1 MSRFILLS
9 VALVFASLTLGAQ
22 SLPATAQSITC
33 GTTYVVERGDNLSSI
48 AQRAYGNQGLAQYLY
63 DVNWQVVG
71 DDPSELQ
78 PGDRL
83 SIPCLGT
90 GRDSATAGGGSESG
104 VGSGP
109 AQPVDVGRPGS
120 VIAFLTAEDFAPFTD
135 KAYPEGGM
143 LAKVVK
149 EITQDPFDGRE
160 SKIYWVNDWSAHLKS
175 LLLERDAFDA
185 AFPWY
190 QPDCTQ
196 RETLDENGRFRCD
209 SFLFSDPLY
218 RIVVPFYTR
227 ADNPLDPQTA
237 QDMEGQRVC
246 RPKGYFTFDL
256 AQKGLIDP
264 EGNPENNL
272 ITLVK
277 ADTPTDCFRQL
288 MDGRVDFVTINAA
301 TAASPIR
308 ELGIDGDIVERDGLS
323 SIETLHVIVPKE
335 RPEAQVLLFEING
348 RLRALRDSGEHTE
361 IARRYLEIYYG
372 GGS

>member
-1 MSRFILLS
+1 MFRYLS
-9 VALVFASLTLGAQ
+9 LPAVLMLASLTLGAQ
-22 SLPATAQSITC
+22 SLPVSAQSISC
-33 GTTYVVERGDNLSSI
+33 DSTYVVERGDNLSSI
-48 AQRAYGNQGLAQYLY
+48 AQRAYGNQGLSQYLY

-71 DDPSELQ
+71 DDPSQLQ

-83 SIPCLGT
+83 AVPCLP
-90 GRDSATAGGGSESG
+90 
-104 VGSGP
+104 GP
-109 AQPVDVGRPGS
+109 DGPEPPDDPGPQQNVDVGRPGS

-143 LAKVVK
+143 LAKVIK
-149 EITQDPFDGRE
+149 EISEDPFDGRE
-160 SKIYWVNDWSAHLKS
+160 SKVYWVNDWSAHLES

-237 QDMEGQRVC
+237 GDLEGQRVC

-264 EGNPENNL
+264 DGNPEDNI

-288 MDGRVDFVTINAA
+288 IDGRVDFVTINAA
-301 TAASPIR
+301 TAAAPIR

-323 SIETLHVIVPKE
+323 SIETLHVIIPKE
-335 RPEAQVLLFEING
+335 RPEARVLLFEINR

>member
-1 MSRFILLS
+1 MFRFLYLS
-9 VALVFASLTLGAQ
+9 AVLVLASLTLGTQ
-22 SLPATAQSITC
+22 SLPVSAQSISC
-33 GTTYVVERGDNLSSI
+33 DTTYVVERGDNLSSI

-71 DDPSELQ
+71 DDPSQLQ

-83 SIPCLGT
+83 SVPCLG
-90 GRDSATAGGGSESG
+90 GGGNG
-104 VGSGP
+104 GGTGGGGNGGGTGGG
-109 AQPVDVGRPGS
+109 QTVDVGRPGS

-160 SKIYWVNDWSAHLKS
+160 SKIYWVNDWSAHLQS

-227 ADNPLDPQTA
+227 ADNPLDPRTA
-237 QDMEGQRVC
+237 QDLEGQRVC
-246 RPKGYFTFDL
+246 RPRGYFTFDL

-264 EGNPENNL
+264 GGNPENNL

-308 ELGIDGDIVERDGLS
+308 ELGIDGEIVERDGLS
-323 SIETLHVIVPKE
+323 SIETLHVIIPKE
-335 RPEAQVLLFEING
+335 RPEARVLLFEINR